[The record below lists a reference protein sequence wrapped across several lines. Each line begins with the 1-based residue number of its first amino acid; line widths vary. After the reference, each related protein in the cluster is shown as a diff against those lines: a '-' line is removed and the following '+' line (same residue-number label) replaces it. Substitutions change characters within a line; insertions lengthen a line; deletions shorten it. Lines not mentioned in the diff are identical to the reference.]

1 MDNAAFLDKLMA
13 PDSEGRAPAQR
24 DKYAAALANCDLMA
38 TARAA
43 AQDPSAKDAW
53 GALKAAKM
61 SKEWQERAR
70 TTLARLERGEGV
82 WRVWLDGWSGKA
94 GASCAGFYL
103 PFPAA
108 DNEALED
115 AFKAKGTGARVSVAG
130 GRVVAW
136 VTDEAT
142 PDGGWRQMSAA
153 DETIWREVERWE
165 APPAPSSR
173 PEASSSAPEA
183 QDEEAAPAPLD
194 EAQRARLGSLKVA
207 ELRALLEGGGI
218 EVAGKKATKA
228 ALLQQI
234 EAAVA
239 SGALTLGPEPAAAA
253 AQPEPAAA
261 EGGRA
266 KRGRAEPLERSSKAA
281 RTAEAAE
288 KKAAAEAAEAAEA
301 EAEKKAAAEAAAAEA
316 ARVAAEEAAAEVAEK
331 ARLEEAAAAEAAA
344 AEAAAAEA
352 AADEAAAVGA
362 ARVAEAA
369 RIEAE
374 RAAAEEAERLA
385 AEEAERLAAEAAAA
399 EARL

>member
-1 MDNAAFLDKLMA
+1 MDSAAFLDKLMA

-61 SKEWQERAR
+61 SKEWLERAR

-165 APPAPSSR
+165 ASPAPSSR

-183 QDEEAAPAPLD
+183 QDEEAAAIS
-194 EAQRARLGSLKVA
+194 AKLGSLKVA
-207 ELRALLEGGGI
+207 ELRALLEGGGV

-234 EAAVA
+234 EAAVT
-239 SGALTLGPEPAAAA
+239 SGALTLGPEPAAPAE
-253 AQPEPAAA
+253 PEPAAA

-266 KRGRAEPLERSSKAA
+266 KRGRAEPPERSSSKG
-281 RTAEAAE
+281 TAEAEEE
-288 KKAAAEAAEAAEA
+288 KAWEKAASEAAEAAAA
-301 EAEKKAAAEAAAAEA
+301 EAEEKAAAEAAAAEA

-344 AEAAAAEA
+344 A
-352 AADEAAAVGA
+352 
-362 ARVAEAA
+362 R
-369 RIEAE
+369 R
-374 RAAAEEAERLA
+374 
-385 AEEAERLAAEAAAA
+385 
-399 EARL
+399 